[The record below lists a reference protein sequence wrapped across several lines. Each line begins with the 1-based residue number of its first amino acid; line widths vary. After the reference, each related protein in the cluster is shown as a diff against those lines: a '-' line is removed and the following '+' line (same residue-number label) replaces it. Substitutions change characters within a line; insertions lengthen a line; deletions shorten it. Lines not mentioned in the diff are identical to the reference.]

1 MIHPII
7 SFLKETPEF
16 NKLNQG
22 LKQHLK
28 AQFVYGLSDSL
39 RYIVVAGLI
48 SDIQGSVLV
57 IVPGEDEAR
66 IFVNDLNSLRPGVPV
81 YEYPI
86 LPLLPLPVLAQG
98 REIITQR
105 LKVLEML
112 VQDKP
117 VIVVAPAQAL
127 LRALVPPEI
136 IRKATIKVSVEKQ
149 VEPVIIKQR
158 LLSSGY
164 VWADLVEGHGQFCT
178 RGGGILDVFPATL
191 NRPVRIEFLDNQ
203 VEQIRYFNQDT
214 QRVEEKINE
223 VQIFPASELVIEP
236 EGWETAQKTFV
247 REYEQQLKKELKNSN
262 QKTKSQNLKAYGE
275 NTLAQISLKGSTSK
289 WEQYL
294 PYFYPQVFTLFD
306 YLPKDGLVMVDN
318 FWRVKEAVKT
328 KEKENEETFMALINQ
343 GRILPGQL
351 KGYVSWSNIHQEIKN
366 HHTVY
371 FSVIYRPP
379 EGIALQSAVAFAS
392 KSPPKFKG
400 HLKYFKTQVKKWL
413 DENYTLILLVSEIE
427 RGRYLQELLAE
438 AKINAELVTYP
449 PLNFWP
455 GRGVKFNTPTIGVG
469 YLSGGFILTSGRL
482 IVVTE
487 TEIFG
492 GWRKARPKM
501 TNRGVKFN
509 APATRRQEGSSRGV
523 EFNAPAKGDYVVH
536 YNHGIGRYRG
546 IVTLTVAGIQKDYLQ
561 VDYAGEDKLYVPTDQ
576 IKLIQK
582 YLGAENT
589 TPPRLSR
596 LGGSEWARAKGRVKE
611 AVRELAQELIDL
623 YATRQ
628 SITGYAY
635 GLDTVWQKEFE
646 DRFPFEETPDQLKAI
661 VEVKA
666 DMEKKRPMDRLLCG
680 DVGYGKTEVALRA
693 SFKAVQENK
702 QVAVLVPTTILAQ
715 QHYYTFK
722 ERFNGYPVNIEM
734 LSRFRS
740 LREQKRIIKELRQ
753 GRIDII
759 IGTHRLI
766 QEDVSFKNLG
776 LAVIDEEQ
784 RFGVAHKEML
794 KQRKKE
800 VDVLTLT
807 ATPIPR
813 TLQMSLTG
821 VRDTSLLETPP
832 ENRFPV
838 QTYVLEEDPLLIREA
853 IKKEIN
859 RGGQV
864 FFVHNRIMELDN
876 IAQWLAALVPEA
888 RLAIAHGQL
897 KEEELEQVMLDF
909 LAGKYDILLCTTII
923 ENGLDMP
930 NVNTL
935 IVRDADCLGLAQLYQ
950 LRGRVGRSD
959 RLAYAYFTFR
969 KNQVIGEAA
978 EKRLAAIQEFTA
990 FGSGYKIAL
999 RDLEIR
1005 GAGNLL
1011 GPEQHGHIMTVGFEL
1026 YCQLLEEAVREARGE
1041 VVLPKVETVIDLPIE
1056 AHIPESFIPEASQK
1070 ISLYQRLAFAND
1082 EKEVQSLAEE
1092 VEERFGKLP
1101 LVVKN
1106 LFLVARLRIL
1116 ASGLGIKTIT
1126 YQVGYYRL
1134 QFCHQH
1140 FLRGEVLVALSR
1152 DYQNQLKFNNLNE
1165 GFEMRLKVKKPLDS
1179 PDNCLTELKEFIYRL
1194 SYWDQKLRT

>member
-1 MIHPII
+1 MNHPIT
-7 SFLKETPEF
+7 SFLKEIPEF
-16 NKLNQG
+16 NKLNHG

-28 AQFVYGLSDSL
+28 AQFVYGLSGSL
-39 RYIVVAGLI
+39 RCAVGAGLM
-48 SDIQGSVLV
+48 SAIQGPVLV
-57 IVPGEDEAR
+57 IVPNEDEAGV
-66 IFVNDLNSLRPGVPV
+66 FVNDLNYLLSGIPV
-81 YEYPI
+81 YEYPAW
-86 LPLLPLPVLAQG
+86 PLLPLPVLAQG

-112 VQDKP
+112 VQSKP
-117 VIVVAPAQAL
+117 VVVIAPAQAL
-127 LRALVPPEI
+127 LRVLAPPEI
-136 IRKATIKVSVEKQ
+136 IRKAAIKVSVGKQ

-178 RGGGILDVFPATL
+178 RGGGILDVFPATF

-203 VEQIRYFNQDT
+203 VEQIRYFNRDT
-214 QRVEEKINE
+214 QRVGEKIDE
-223 VQIFPASELVIEP
+223 VLIFPASELVVEP
-236 EGWETAQKTFV
+236 EGWETAQKEFA

-262 QKTKSQNLKAYGE
+262 QETKGQNLKAYGE

-294 PYFYPQVFTLFD
+294 PYFYPRVFTLLD

-318 FWRVKEAVKT
+318 FWRVEEAVKIS
-328 KEKENEETFMALINQ
+328 EKENKETFMALINQ
-343 GRILPGQL
+343 GKILPGQL
-351 KGYVSWSNIHQEIKN
+351 KGYVSWSNIHQEIKSRQ
-366 HHTVY
+366 TVY

-379 EGIALQSAVAFAS
+379 EGIIPQNIVTFAS
-392 KSPPKFKG
+392 KSPPKFNG
-400 HLKYFKTQVKKWL
+400 HLEYFKTQVKKWR
-413 DENYTLILLVSEIE
+413 DENYAFILLVSEVE

-438 AKINAELVTYP
+438 AEINAELMTYP

-455 GRGVKFNTPTIGVG
+455 GKVIITIG
-469 YLSGGFILTSGRL
+469 YLSEGFILTSERL

-492 GWRKARPKM
+492 GWRKTRRKI
-501 TNRGVKFN
+501 TSRGVKSN
-509 APATRRQEGSSRGV
+509 APAARRQEFLGKLK
-523 EFNAPAKGDYVVH
+523 KGDYVVH
-536 YNHGIGRYRG
+536 RNHGIGRYRG
-546 IVTLTVAGIQKDYLQ
+546 IITLTVAGIQKDYLQ

-582 YLGAENT
+582 YLGAEST

-596 LGGSEWARAKGRVKE
+596 LGGSEWARVKGRVKE
-611 AVRELAQELIDL
+611 AVRELAQELINL
-623 YATRQ
+623 YATRRT
-628 SITGYAY
+628 ITGHAY
-635 GLDTVWQKEFE
+635 SLDTVWQKEFE
-646 DRFPFEETPDQLKAI
+646 DLFPFEETPDQLKAI

-666 DMEKKRPMDRLLCG
+666 DMEKMRPMDRLLCG

-693 SFKAVQENK
+693 AFKAVQENK

-766 QEDVSFKNLG
+766 QEDVGFKNLG

-794 KQRKKE
+794 KQLKKE

-838 QTYVLEEDPLLIREA
+838 QTYVLEEDPVLIREA

-876 IAQWLAALVPEA
+876 IARWLAVMVPEA

-909 LAGKYDILLCTTII
+909 LTGKYEILLCTTII

-950 LRGRVGRSD
+950 LRGRVGRSN

-969 KNQVIGEAA
+969 KNQVINEAA

-1011 GPEQHGHIMTVGFEL
+1011 GPEQHGHIMAVGFDL

-1056 AHIPESFIPEASQK
+1056 AHIPESFILEAGQK
-1070 ISLYQRLAFAND
+1070 ISFYRRLAFAYD
-1082 EKEVQSLAEE
+1082 EKEVQNLAEE
-1092 VEERFGKLP
+1092 VEERFGNLP

-1126 YQVGYYRL
+1126 YQVGYYRM
-1134 QFCHQH
+1134 QFCRQH
-1140 FLRGEVLVALSR
+1140 FLKGEVLVALSR
-1152 DYQNQLKFNNLNE
+1152 DYQNQLRFNNLNE
-1165 GFEMRLKVKKPLDS
+1165 GFEMRLKIKKS
-1179 PDNCLTELKEFIYRL
+1179 PGSQDNCLTELKDFIYRL

>member
-1 MIHPII
+1 MNHPIT
-7 SFLKETPEF
+7 SFLKEIPEF
-16 NKLNQG
+16 NKLDHG
-22 LKQHLK
+22 LRQNLK
-28 AQFVYGLSDSL
+28 AQFVYGLSGSL
-39 RYIVVAGLI
+39 RCAAGAGLI
-48 SDIQGSVLV
+48 SATQGPVLV
-57 IVPGEDEAR
+57 IVPDEEEAGV
-66 IFVNDLNSLRPGVPV
+66 FVNDLNSLLPGIPV
-81 YEYPI
+81 YEYPAW
-86 LPLLPLPVLAQG
+86 PLLPLPVLAQG
-98 REIITQR
+98 REIIVQR

-112 VQDKP
+112 VQRKTVA
-117 VIVVAPAQAL
+117 VIAPAEAL
-127 LRALVPPEI
+127 LRGLAPPEI
-136 IRKATIKVSVEKQ
+136 VRQAAIKVSAGRQ
-149 VEPVIIKQR
+149 VEPVIIKQH
-158 LLSSGY
+158 LLNSGY
-164 VWADLVEGHGQFCT
+164 IWADPVEEPGQFCT

-191 NRPVRIEFLDNQ
+191 NLPVRIEFLDNQ
-203 VEQIRYFNQDT
+203 VEQIRYFNPDT
-214 QRVEEKINE
+214 QRVEGKIEE
-223 VQIFPASELVIEP
+223 VLFFPASELVAEP
-236 EGWETAQKTFV
+236 EGWETALKEFT
-247 REYEQQLKKELKNSN
+247 REYKQQLKKGLKNLN
-262 QKTKSQNLKAYGE
+262 QKMLAQNIKVYGE
-275 NTLAQISLKGSTSK
+275 NVLAQISLKGSTSK

-294 PYFYPQVFTLFD
+294 PYFYPRVFTLFD
-306 YLPKDGLVMVDN
+306 YLPKDGLVIVDN
-318 FWRVKEAVKT
+318 FWRIEEVIKI
-328 KEKENEETFMALINQ
+328 KEKENEEAFTALINQ
-343 GRILPGQL
+343 GKILSGQL
-351 KGYVSWSNIHQEIKN
+351 KGYVSWNRIYQEIKSRR
-366 HHTVY
+366 TVY
-371 FSVIYRPP
+371 FSVIYRQAEDIIP
-379 EGIALQSAVAFAS
+379 QNVVTFAG
-392 KSPPKFKG
+392 KSPPKFNG
-400 HLKYFKTQVKKWL
+400 RLKYFKTQVKKWQE
-413 DENYTLILLVSEIE
+413 ENYTLVFLVSEVE
-427 RGRYLQELLAE
+427 RGRYLQELLTE
-438 AKINAELVTYP
+438 AKINTELVTYL
-449 PLNFWP
+449 PLKFWP
-455 GRGVKFNTPTIGVG
+455 GKITISVG
-469 YLSGGFILTSGRL
+469 YLSGGFILTSERF

-487 TEIFG
+487 EEIFG
-492 GWRKARPKM
+492 GWRKVRRKIIS
-501 TNRGVKFN
+501 RGLKFN
-509 APATRRQEGSSRGV
+509 ASIKE
-523 EFNAPAKGDYVVH
+523 GDYVVH
-536 YNHGIGRYRG
+536 HSHGIGCYRG
-546 IVTLTVAGIQKDYLQ
+546 MVTLTVAGIQKDYLQ
-561 VDYAGEDKLYVPTDQ
+561 IDYAGEDKLYVPTDQ

-582 YLGAENT
+582 YLGAEST
-589 TPPRLSR
+589 APPRLSR
-596 LGGSEWARAKGRVKE
+596 LGGGEWARAKGRVKE
-611 AVRELAQELIDL
+611 AVRELARELIDL

-646 DRFPFEETPDQLKAI
+646 DLFPFEETPDQLKAI
-661 VEVKA
+661 AEVKA
-666 DMEKKRPMDRLLCG
+666 DMEKMRPMDRLLCG

-740 LREQKRIIKELRQ
+740 LREQKRIIKELSQ

-766 QEDVSFKNLG
+766 QEGVCFKNLG

-784 RFGVAHKEML
+784 RFGVVHKEML
-794 KQRKKE
+794 KQLKKE
-800 VDVLTLT
+800 VDALTLT

-813 TLQMSLTG
+813 TLQLSLTG

-838 QTYVLEEDPLLIREA
+838 QTYVLEEDPVLIREA

-876 IAQWLAALVPEA
+876 IARWLGALVPEG

-897 KEEELEQVMLDF
+897 KEEELEQAMLDF

-950 LRGRVGRSD
+950 LRGRVGRSN

-969 KNQVIGEAA
+969 KNQVISEAA

-1011 GPEQHGHIMTVGFEL
+1011 GPEQHGHIMAVGFDL

-1041 VVLPKVETVIDLPIE
+1041 AGLPKIDTVIDLPIE
-1056 AHIPESFIPEASQK
+1056 AHLPESFIPEASQK
-1070 ISLYQRLAFAND
+1070 ISFYQRLAFADN
-1082 EKEVQSLAEE
+1082 EKEVQNLAEE
-1092 VEERFGKLP
+1092 VEERFGALP

-1116 ASGLGIKTIT
+1116 AGGLGIKTIT

-1134 QFCHQH
+1134 QFCRQH

-1152 DYQNQLKFNNLNE
+1152 DYQNQLRFNNLNE
-1165 GFEMRLKVKKPLDS
+1165 EFEMRLKTKKPSDS
-1179 PDNCLTELKEFIYRL
+1179 PDNSLNELKDFLYRL
-1194 SYWDQKLRT
+1194 NYWDQKLRT